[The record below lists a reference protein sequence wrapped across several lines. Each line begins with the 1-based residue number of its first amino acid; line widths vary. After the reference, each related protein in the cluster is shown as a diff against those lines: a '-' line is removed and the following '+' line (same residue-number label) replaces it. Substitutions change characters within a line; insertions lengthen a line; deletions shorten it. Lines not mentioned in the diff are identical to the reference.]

1 VWFVVAPLLGAKN
14 GQIVGMKSNIVL
26 NGADETRGGGES
38 FFVQKW
44 LLLGVLSG

>member
-1 VWFVVAPLLGAKN
+1 VWFVGAPLLGAKN

-26 NGADETRGGGES
+26 NGADETRGES

-44 LLLGVLSG
+44 LLLGVLSE